1 MISWV
6 LFLDDTR
13 HPMDAITGEQLQRYH
28 SDGHVVLWAKNIE
41 QAKWYVENYD
51 LPVFMHLDHDL
62 GMSGGEEGPKWS
74 PHREITTMDFLN
86 WLHYDM
92 NLIRQYP
99 CLGYMIHSANPEGQK
114 SIMAFMSSW
123 HKVHNCSD
131 CDGNG
136 CNNCTKATEDN

>member
-1 MISWV
+1 MISWI
-6 LFLDDTR
+6 LFLDDIR

-28 SDGHVVLWAKNIE
+28 SDGHVILWAKNIE

-51 LPVFMHLDHDL
+51 LPAYMHLDHDL
-62 GMSGGEEGPKWS
+62 GWGIKNNHISGM
-74 PHREITTMDFLN
+74 ITVMDFLN

-99 CLGYMIHSANPEGQK
+99 CPGYMIHSADPEGQK

-123 HKVHNCSD
+123 HKIHNCSD

-136 CNNCTKATEDN
+136 CNNCIKATEDN